1 MTTEALDLH
10 GLPLRRRKN
19 RSAVVA
25 SIVVEDIYPKM
36 LPKISDFKKATAQ
49 APVTSS

>member
-10 GLPLRRRKN
+10 GIPLRRRKN

-36 LPKISDFKKATAQ
+36 LPRDLTLKKLLRK
-49 APVTSS
+49 PP